1 MIEEEIIK
9 MKKLNEK
16 GFTLIE
22 LLAVIVIL
30 AIVAAITIPTVLS
43 SMGNARQS
51 TFNTSAQTVADW
63 FEKEYSAAQIN
74 MADAEFTALCGA
86 DGSTCVSDAGTSFN
100 SEVGKKALETA
111 GVKAS
116 NYDRESST
124 VKINTNGR
132 VCITLKASNS
142 GDFSSVKTTTATSA
156 TCS

>member
-1 MIEEEIIK
+1 

-86 DGSTCVSDAGTSFN
+86 DGSTCATNTAVKFSVEN
-100 SEVGKKALETA
+100 GKGALETA

-116 NYDRESST
+116 NYDLANSS

-132 VCITLKASNS
+132 VCITLAASTT
-142 GDFSSVKTTTATSA
+142 GDFSSVTNKTAKSA

>member
-1 MIEEEIIK
+1 MQK
-9 MKKLNEK
+9 
-16 GFTLIE
+16 
-22 LLAVIVIL
+22 IVIIGAGASGL
-30 AIVAAITIPTVLS
+30 MTAICSKTKYNEVLLLE
-43 SMGNARQS
+43 R
-51 TFNTSAQTVADW
+51 
-63 FEKEYSAAQIN
+63 
-74 MADAEFTALCGA
+74 
-86 DGSTCVSDAGTSFN
+86 N